1 MATIEDAYR
10 EAVAAFGSVRQVTGI
25 DIGPKFK
32 KSKKTDITS
41 VRFHVTTKRP
51 PETLVRREK
60 FPEKIGGYPIDVV
73 QRRYVLAI
81 EGLPQGSLNGTAPGA
96 QRFAPL
102 RPGISVSHRLC
113 PSGTLGVFVQDDEDN
128 GSLALLTNWHILADS
143 SFIREGDGIFQPGAT
158 DGGLAAD
165 TVATYTRSILG
176 ADGDAAI
183 ATINGRR
190 ATDSDIRLLNRV
202 PDAIADPQPGDV
214 VVKCGRSTNV
224 TEGKV
229 EGHGTYY
236 PIYRTR
242 DRVGIEGFE
251 IVPLEP
257 GNPHNIELSTN
268 GDSGSAWLIRDT
280 NTLVGLH
287 FAGERDG
294 APSKE
299 VALACYATRVFNKLS
314 ISLP

>member
-10 EAVAAFGSVRQVTGI
+10 EAVEAFGSVRQVTGI

-32 KSKKTDITS
+32 KSKKTDVTS
-41 VRFHVTTKRP
+41 VRFHITTKRP
-51 PETLVRREK
+51 PETLLRREK
-60 FPEKIGGYPIDVV
+60 FPEKIGGYPADVV

-81 EGLPQGSLNGTAPGA
+81 EGLPQGSLNGAAPGA

-113 PSGTLGVFVQDDEDN
+113 PSGTLGLFVRDETD
-128 GSLALLTNWHILADS
+128 GSLAMLTNWHILADS
-143 SFIREGDGIFQPGAT
+143 SFIHEGDGIFQPGAT
-158 DGGLAAD
+158 DGGVAAD
-165 TVATYTRSILG
+165 TVATYRRSILG
-176 ADGDAAI
+176 PDGDAAI
-183 ATINGRR
+183 ATVNGRR
-190 ATDSDIRLLNRV
+190 TTDCDIRLLNRA
-202 PDAIADPQPGDV
+202 PNALADPQLGDI

-229 EGHGTYY
+229 EGRGTYY

-251 IVPLEP
+251 IVPLDP
-257 GNPHNIELSTN
+257 DNPNNLELSTN

-287 FAGERDG
+287 FAGERD
-294 APSKE
+294 ATPSKE
-299 VALACYATRVFNKLS
+299 VALACFATRVFKKLE
-314 ISLP
+314 ISLV

>member
-10 EAVAAFGSVRQVTGI
+10 EAINDFGSRVQVTRI
-25 DIGPKFK
+25 DIGPKYK
-32 KSKKTDITS
+32 NKKKTDIEA
-41 VRFHVTTKRP
+41 VRFHVTTKRSP
-51 PETLVRREK
+51 DTLVRRER
-60 FPEKIGGYPIDVV
+60 FPEKIAGYEVDVV

-81 EGLPQGSLNGTAPGA
+81 EGLPQGSLNGTAAGA
-96 QRFAPL
+96 RRFAPL
-102 RPGISVSHRLC
+102 LPGISVSHRLC
-113 PSGTLGVFVQDDEDN
+113 PSGTLGLFVRDNEDD
-128 GSLALLTNWHILADS
+128 SVAMLTNWHILADS
-143 SFIREGDGIFQPGAT
+143 SFVREGDGIFQPGTT
-158 DGGLAAD
+158 DGGMATD
-165 TVATYTRSILG
+165 TVATFRRSILG

-183 ATINGRR
+183 ATVNGAR
-190 ATDSDIRLLNRV
+190 ATDPDIRLLNRA
-202 PDAIADPQPGDV
+202 PDAIKDPRPGDI

-242 DRVGIEGFE
+242 DRIGIEGFE
-251 IVPLEP
+251 IVPVEA

-294 APSKE
+294 APKSE
-299 VALACYATRVFNKLS
+299 VALACFATRVFEKLN
-314 ISLP
+314 IALL

>member
-1 MATIEDAYR
+1 MATIDDAYR
-10 EAVAAFGSVRQVTGI
+10 EAVAAFGSRRQVTGI

-32 KSKKTDITS
+32 KKKKTDVIS

-51 PETLVRREK
+51 LETLVGREK
-60 FPEKIGGYPIDVV
+60 FPEQIGGYPVDVV

-81 EGLPQGSLNGTAPGA
+81 EGMPQGSLNGTAAGA
-96 QRFAPL
+96 KRFAPL
-102 RPGISVSHRLC
+102 LPGISVSHRLC
-113 PSGTLGVFVQDDEDN
+113 PSGTLGLFVRDNEDD
-128 GSLALLTNWHILADS
+128 SVAMLTNWHILADS
-143 SFIREGDGIFQPGAT
+143 SFVHEGDGVFQPGAT
-158 DGGLAAD
+158 DGGVAAD
-165 TVATYTRSILG
+165 TVATLRRSILG

-183 ATINGRR
+183 ATVNGAR
-190 ATDSDIRLLNRV
+190 ATDTDIRLLNRA
-202 PDAIADPQPGDV
+202 PDTIKDPRPGDI

-242 DRVGIEGFE
+242 DRIGIEGFE
-251 IVPLEP
+251 IVPTEA
-257 GNPHNIELSTN
+257 GNPNDIELSTN

-294 APSKE
+294 APKNE
-299 VALACYATRVFNKLS
+299 VALACFATRVFAKLN
-314 ISLP
+314 ISLL